1 MIATRH
7 ALLPLALL
15 LSVALSA
22 CSSRPVPAQWPSAGM
37 GVIDPS
43 AERQPGYLDK
53 AALPDSLALLP
64 APPAVG
70 SPAFALDEQ
79 VNREGRVLLATPRGH
94 QAALDADLSF
104 PNAAGTYACALGVP
118 VTREDTP
125 RLYLLL
131 QRTRTDAGRSVSKAK
146 DHYRRAR
153 PFMVNGGPTC
163 APEDEDG
170 LRKNGSYPS
179 GHTAIGWAWAL
190 TLAEVAPDRADAVLA
205 RGRAYAESRLV
216 CNVHWQSDVLE
227 GRFMAAGTVA
237 RLHEQAQFRD
247 DVAAARQEVARARMR
262 GLKPNRDCAAEAD
275 ALKLRP
281 ASAL

>member
-1 MIATRH
+1 MIALRRR
-7 ALLPLALL
+7 PL
-15 LSVALSA
+15 LSFVVLSVGLAA
-22 CSSRPVPAQWPSAGM
+22 CSSQPRPAQRPSAGAD
-37 GVIDPS
+37 VTDPS
-43 AERQPGYLDK
+43 AERQPGYL
-53 AALPDSLALLP
+53 AREVLPDSQALLP
-64 APPAVG
+64 PPPAAG
-70 SPAFALDEQ
+70 SPGFALDEQ
-79 VNREGRVLLATPRGH
+79 VNREGRALLDTPRGH
-94 QAALDADLSF
+94 QATLDAELSF
-104 PNAAGTYACALGVP
+104 PAAAGTYACALGVP
-118 VTREDTP
+118 VTRADTP

-131 QRTRTDAGRSVSKAK
+131 QRTRTDAGRSVTRAK
-146 DHYRRAR
+146 EHYQRAR

-216 CNVHWQSDVLE
+216 CNVHWQSDILE

>member
-15 LSVALSA
+15 FAGLAA
-22 CSSRPVPAQWPSAGM
+22 CSSRPVAQRPSAETE
-37 GVIDPS
+37 VTDPS
-43 AERQPGYLDK
+43 AERQPGYLAK
-53 AALPDSLALLP
+53 AVLPDSLALLP
-64 APPAVG
+64 PPPAAG
-70 SPAFALDEQ
+70 SPGFALDEQ
-79 VNREGRVLLATPRGH
+79 VNREGSALLATPRGH
-94 QAALDADLSF
+94 QATLDADLSF

-146 DHYRRAR
+146 DHYKRAR

-163 APEDEDG
+163 APEDEEG

-216 CNVHWQSDVLE
+216 CNVHWQSDILE
-227 GRFMAAGTVA
+227 GRFMAASTVA
-237 RLHEQAQFRD
+237 RLHEDAQFRD

>member
-15 LSVALSA
+15 FAGLAA
-22 CSSRPVPAQWPSAGM
+22 CSSRPVAQRPSAGT
-37 GVIDPS
+37 GVTNPS
-43 AERQPGYLDK
+43 AEHQPGYLAK
-53 AALPDSLALLP
+53 AVLPDSLALLP
-64 APPAVG
+64 PPPAAG
-70 SPAFALDEQ
+70 SPGFALDEQ
-79 VNREGRVLLATPRGH
+79 VNREGSALLATPRGH
-94 QAALDADLSF
+94 QATLDADLSF

-146 DHYRRAR
+146 DHYKRAR

-216 CNVHWQSDVLE
+216 CNVHWQSDILE

-237 RLHEQAQFRD
+237 RLHEDAQFRD

-262 GLKPNRDCAAEAD
+262 GLAPNRDCAAEAD

>member
-15 LSVALSA
+15 FAGLAA
-22 CSSRPVPAQWPSAGM
+22 CSSRPVAQRPSAGTE
-37 GVIDPS
+37 VTDPS
-43 AERQPGYLDK
+43 AERQPGYLAK
-53 AALPDSLALLP
+53 AVLPDSLALLP
-64 APPAVG
+64 PPPAAG
-70 SPAFALDEQ
+70 SPGFALDEQ
-79 VNREGRVLLATPRGH
+79 VNREGSALLATPRGH
-94 QAALDADLSF
+94 QATLDADLSF

-146 DHYRRAR
+146 DHYKRAR

-163 APEDEDG
+163 TPEDEEG

-216 CNVHWQSDVLE
+216 CNVHWQSDILE

-237 RLHEQAQFRD
+237 RLHEDAQFRD